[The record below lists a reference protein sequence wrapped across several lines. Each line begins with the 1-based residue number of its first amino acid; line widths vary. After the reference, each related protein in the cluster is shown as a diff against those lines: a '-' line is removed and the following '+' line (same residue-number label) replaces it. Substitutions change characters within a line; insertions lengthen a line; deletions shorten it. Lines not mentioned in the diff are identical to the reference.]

1 MIIIKRLALILA
13 VVAIGCF
20 VVSAIVLTMNG
31 VNTGELRF
39 LHFWSSE
46 KTDYND
52 LDDVSF
58 ENAYNII
65 DFETLNI
72 NVVSAN
78 TEFIVEDRSDVKI
91 MYTGK
96 GKFSV
101 NTNNDELNVVE
112 SFKGLNVFSTGSGS
126 LIIYVPKDFY
136 KDLKLNSVSGEIEF
150 GKLKSD
156 NLIINSVSGNIDLT
170 NIVSKEV
177 RIKTVS
183 GSIEVTDFSFNSF
196 SSTTISGNA
205 KIYAL
210 DEWSN
215 IKATSV
221 SGKVSVYVTENSKPV
236 IKYNSISGDLKSD
249 LGTNGSDNSTQT
261 ITVNTTSGDLV
272 VKINK

>member
-46 KTDYND
+46 KTDYHD

-58 ENAYNII
+58 ENVYNIS
-65 DFETLNI
+65 DFEALNI
-72 NVVSAN
+72 NIVSAN
-78 TEFIVEDRSDVKI
+78 TQFIVEDRSDIKI
-91 MYTGK
+91 VYKGK
-96 GKFSV
+96 GEFSV
-101 NTNNDELNVVE
+101 NTNNKDLTVVE

-126 LIIYVPKDFY
+126 LKIYIPKDFY

-150 GKLKSD
+150 GNLKSD

-177 RIKTVS
+177 KIKTVS

-205 KIYAL
+205 NIYAL
-210 DEWSN
+210 DDWSN

-221 SGKVSVYVTENSKPV
+221 SGKVSVFVTENSKPV

-249 LGTNGSDNSTQT
+249 LGTNGSENSAQT
-261 ITVNTTSGDLV
+261 ITVNTTSGNLV
-272 VKINK
+272 VKISK